1 MPFLFLEMGR
11 EEVCRLWDTGILIEL
26 CALLILLVALVG
38 AILALRE
45 CYRRY
50 CYLVGRSPSYISIKF
65 ERSGTGGVGEGIL
78 REVGGGYR
86 GTVRRMKGVAS
97 AEGEG
102 REETLG
108 CESPG
113 HWAGSYVTFGEVS
126 WNE

>member
-1 MPFLFLEMGR
+1 M
-11 EEVCRLWDTGILIEL
+11 EL
-26 CALLILLVALVG
+26 CALLILLAALVG
-38 AILALRE
+38 AVLALRE
-45 CYRRY
+45 CCRRY
-50 CYLVGRSPSYISIKF
+50 CYPAGRLGSYVSIKV